1 MEAEVEADVE
11 LEEVI
16 KSERERVALKFPAK
30 LILGNICYQKSDWVI
45 FSSRTRLKLVLLEF
59 DEYQNMVD
67 KLAL

>member
-1 MEAEVEADVE
+1 VEAEVEADVE

-30 LILGNICYQKSDWVI
+30 LVLGWVI
-45 FSSRTRLKLVLLEF
+45 FSSRTRSKLVLSEF
-59 DEYQNMVD
+59 AEYQNLVD